1 MESETPGG
9 KGTGVLTLENL
20 LGGAGESKMAHCF
33 KVPIELTLGLIPF
46 EMYLSQERSD
56 EEMHPPTQTM

>member
-1 MESETPGG
+1 
-9 KGTGVLTLENL
+9 
-20 LGGAGESKMAHCF
+20 MAHCF

-56 EEMHPPTQTM
+56 EEMHPPKLCEMNCTHLKLSLLAKTLKR